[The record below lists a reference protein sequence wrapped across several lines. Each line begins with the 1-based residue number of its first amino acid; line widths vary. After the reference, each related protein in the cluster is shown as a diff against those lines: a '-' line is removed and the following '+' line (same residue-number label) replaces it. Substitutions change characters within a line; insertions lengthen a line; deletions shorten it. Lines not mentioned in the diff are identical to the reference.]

1 MHHSRQRVEPAT
13 VQPVVMWTPAL
24 GRFWRKKLKKQF
36 DLDGINENAEAKAAR
51 AKGVG
56 AHLHLQMY
64 LSEDLN
70 FTKFIQNHGLITST
84 AEQSIPL
91 DNMEIVNAFNYMETY
106 KNEK

>member
-1 MHHSRQRVEPAT
+1 MNQNNIQQTEWNKVDYYYGIGTLIDDNH
-13 VQPVVMWTPAL
+13 
-24 GRFWRKKLKKQF
+24 
-36 DLDGINENAEAKAAR
+36 LDYRE
-51 AKGVG
+51 KGYG

-84 AEQSIPL
+84 EEQSIPL
-91 DNMEIVNAFNYMETY
+91 NNMEIVNAFNYMETY

>member
-1 MHHSRQRVEPAT
+1 MSKNNIQQTEWNKVDYYYEIGTLIDDNH
-13 VQPVVMWTPAL
+13 
-24 GRFWRKKLKKQF
+24 
-36 DLDGINENAEAKAAR
+36 LDYRE
-51 AKGVG
+51 KGYG

-84 AEQSIPL
+84 EEQSIPL
-91 DNMEIVNAFNYMETY
+91 NNMEIVNAFNYMETY

>member
-1 MHHSRQRVEPAT
+1 MTVGYVGNTGHCFGQGYDVQGENNKDKRV
-13 VQPVVMWTPAL
+13 L
-24 GRFWRKKLKKQF
+24 GY
-36 DLDGINENAEAKAAR
+36 
-51 AKGVG
+51 G

-84 AEQSIPL
+84 EEQSIPL
-91 DNMEIVNAFNYMETY
+91 NNMEIVNAFNYMETY

>member
-1 MHHSRQRVEPAT
+1 MSKNNIQQTEWNKVDYYYGIGTLIDDNH
-13 VQPVVMWTPAL
+13 
-24 GRFWRKKLKKQF
+24 
-36 DLDGINENAEAKAAR
+36 LDYRE
-51 AKGVG
+51 KGYG

-84 AEQSIPL
+84 EEQSIPL
-91 DNMEIVNAFNYMETY
+91 NNMEIVNAFNYMETY